1 MPRRAKPTARAT
13 AYSVDLLS
21 TINEASNER
30 ARKRRAQ
37 RQNGGEPDF
46 IRMVKA
52 IDIPPTKPRRRV
64 VAYSAKIVRKKG
76 QDCQFKS
83 QVLIQLEGTLE
94 TQNLWV

>member
-1 MPRRAKPTARAT
+1 
-13 AYSVDLLS
+13 
-21 TINEASNER
+21 
-30 ARKRRAQ
+30 
-37 RQNGGEPDF
+37 
-46 IRMVKA
+46 MVKA